1 MKKMP
6 GSNTVRNMGRCLARA
21 NHNIARTSTSN
32 VALEPPRAISA
43 EQLRSGVHGW
53 FRQKREKQEPLVS
66 VVSVPS
72 FLHKQHVLSAS
83 QHSRCSDPH
92 SHLSALCRRLC
103 FCQAH

>member
-1 MKKMP
+1 
-6 GSNTVRNMGRCLARA
+6 MGTPSSEEDARQQHCSQYGA
-21 NHNIARTSTSN
+21 VPRTRPSN

-83 QHSRCSDPH
+83 QHSRAQVEQIIATAGYVRQ
-92 SHLSALCRRLC
+92 L
-103 FCQAH
+103 QAE